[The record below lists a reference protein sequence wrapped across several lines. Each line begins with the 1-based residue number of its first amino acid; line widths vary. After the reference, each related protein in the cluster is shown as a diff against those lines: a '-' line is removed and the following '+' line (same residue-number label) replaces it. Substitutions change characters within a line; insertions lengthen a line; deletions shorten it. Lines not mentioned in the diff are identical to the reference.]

1 MSNGIGKNPLN
12 DISKVYLEQVG
23 KKKKKKDDSYLET
36 DMKKRQENNEKAR
49 KDMEKMGTS
58 MKNPHFEQNQF
69 GWDSVNSMTKAYRA
83 MQEGIRD
90 EDPEKGT
97 EERKKRLEKKRDM
110 KMDDHPQYAKEALD
124 PVGKE
129 DGDVNNDGKKDD
141 TDSYLMKRRKAIGS
155 AMKKRLKEERA
166 SLSEVMTDKEDE
178 KKKAEMMKMKAS
190 YKKEDSELDIKAD
203 VDALVG
209 DSDLSEEFKQKAA
222 TIFEAA
228 IKAKVKEESQ
238 RLQGEYETK
247 LKEDT
252 ETHKA
257 ELVEKVDSYL
267 NYVVEEWMQENKIAI
282 ERGIKGEIA
291 EDFIGGLKKLF
302 EDHYID
308 VPDEK
313 YNVLED
319 QASKIED
326 LEKKLNEE
334 IEKNVK
340 LNKDNGELKKEE
352 IIKKSSEDLTDVE
365 AEKFNKLAEEV
376 EYSSEEDFTTKVK
389 TIKESYFGKKEEV
402 KSSDIDD
409 VAVGDGSEQ
418 VDPADLT
425 NSMAA
430 YTAAISKT
438 KDIKLSNK

>member
-1 MSNGIGKNPLN
+1 MAETDKKIEAMEQEVSEASANPQADAPKKGAVAAEPTHLKNDAQDLGPAVVKPTDSNPDASKSTKPVTGDAPQKNQGAADAMPKLKEG
-12 DISKVYLEQVG
+12 SKETE
-23 KKKKKKDDSYLET
+23 KTPDDKEEKSEMMHDKDAEKKD
-36 DMKKRQENNEKAR
+36 
-49 KDMEKMGTS
+49 
-58 MKNPHFEQNQF
+58 
-69 GWDSVNSMTKAYRA
+69 
-83 MQEGIRD
+83 
-90 EDPEKGT
+90 
-97 EERKKRLEKKRDM
+97 
-110 KMDDHPQYAKEALD
+110 
-124 PVGKE
+124 
-129 DGDVNNDGKKDD
+129 
-141 TDSYLMKRRKAIGS
+141 
-155 AMKKRLKEERA
+155 
-166 SLSEVMTDKEDE
+166 
-178 KKKAEMMKMKAS
+178 MKAS
-190 YKKEDSELDIKAD
+190 YKKEESELDIKAD
-203 VDALVG
+203 VDALIG
-209 DSDLSEEFKQKAA
+209 DADLSEEFKQKAA
-222 TIFEAA
+222 TIFETA

-252 ETHKA
+252 ETQKA

-334 IEKNVK
+334 IEKNVE
-340 LNKDNGELKKEE
+340 LNKSNGELKKEE
-352 IIKKSSEDLTDVE
+352 IIAKSSEDLTDVQK
-365 AEKFNKLAEEV
+365 EKFNKLAEEV
-376 EYSSEEDFTTKVK
+376 EYSNEEDFTSKVK
-389 TIKESYFGKKEEV
+389 TIKESYFGTKEEA
-402 KSSDIDD
+402 KSNDIDD

>member
-1 MSNGIGKNPLN
+1 MAETKNIEAMEKEISEASVNPQADAPKKGAVAAEPTHLKNDAEDLGAAVVKPTDSNPDASKKINQVSGDAQQKNQGAADAMPKLKEG
-12 DISKVYLEQVG
+12 SKETE
-23 KKKKKKDDSYLET
+23 KTPDDKE
-36 DMKKRQENNEKAR
+36 EKA
-49 KDMEKMGTS
+49 E
-58 MKNPHFEQNQF
+58 
-69 GWDSVNSMTKAYRA
+69 A
-83 MQEGIRD
+83 M
-90 EDPEKGT
+90 
-97 EERKKRLEKKRDM
+97 
-110 KMDDHPQYAKEALD
+110 H
-124 PVGKE
+124 
-129 DGDVNNDGKKDD
+129 
-141 TDSYLMKRRKAIGS
+141 
-155 AMKKRLKEERA
+155 
-166 SLSEVMTDKEDE
+166 DKEDD
-178 KKKAEMMKMKAS
+178 KKNMKAGYMKADMHADKKDKMMKAG
-190 YKKEDSELDIKAD
+190 YHKEQSEIDIKAD

-334 IEKNVK
+334 IEKNVE
-340 LNKDNGELKKEE
+340 LNKNNGELKRVE
-352 IIKKSSEDLTDVE
+352 IAKAVSEDLTDVE
-365 AEKFNKLAEEV
+365 KEKFNKLAEEV
-376 EYSSEEDFTTKVK
+376 EYSNEEDFTTKVK
-389 TIKESYFGKKEEV
+389 TIKESYFGKKEEA
-402 KSSDIDD
+402 KSTDIDD
-409 VAVGDGSEQ
+409 VAASDGSAQ
-418 VDPADLT
+418 DPAELT

-430 YTAAISKT
+430 YSAAISKT